1 MGEGPTATST
11 TPFAKATG
19 WRGHLQRGDWL
30 SETEHC
36 TITHFQRFPQMT
48 LGFGQQDS
56 GETVPVE
63 GSALPSSS
71 GEPWNPRAQ
80 AGLLVEGAVSFT

>member
-1 MGEGPTATST
+1 
-11 TPFAKATG
+11 
-19 WRGHLQRGDWL
+19 
-30 SETEHC
+30 
-36 TITHFQRFPQMT
+36 MT

-80 AGLLVEGAVSFT
+80 AGLLVEGGVSFT